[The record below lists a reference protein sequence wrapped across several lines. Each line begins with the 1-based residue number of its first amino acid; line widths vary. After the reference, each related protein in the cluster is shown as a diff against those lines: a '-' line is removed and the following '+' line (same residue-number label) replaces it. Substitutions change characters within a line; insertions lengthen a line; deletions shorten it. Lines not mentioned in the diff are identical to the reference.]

1 MHYYKS
7 RNNNKKKNVYYEVS
21 RSGMFALSF
30 FAISKYE
37 DGRKVMAIIIFA
49 KYLKLWCTL
58 TLKFSKYELKEI
70 VHAIVSKRIIRLILS
85 INCAWTLRNSL

>member
-7 RNNNKKKNVYYEVS
+7 RKKKKKTVYCEVS
-21 RSGMFALSF
+21 RSGMFVLSF

-37 DGRKVMAIIIFA
+37 DGRKVMAVIIFA

-58 TLKFSKYELKEI
+58 TLKFSKYKLKEI
-70 VHAIVSKRIIRLILS
+70 AHAIVSKRIIRLILS
-85 INCAWTLRNSL
+85 IKCVWTLRNSV